1 MGNGRFCMVNRD
13 GVPPNRDGVPVNK
26 FFVNALSIDH
36 LPSPMWICPLVFG
49 KLDIPFT
56 NADVHMGDGRF
67 CIDHRDG
74 VPVNRDGVP
83 PNRDGVPVNKF
94 LVNALSIDHLP
105 SPIAHVDLSPGIWEI
120 GYTIYQC

>member
-1 MGNGRFCMVNRD
+1 M
-13 GVPPNRDGVPVNK
+13 
-26 FFVNALSIDH
+26 
-36 LPSPMWICPLVFG
+36 VFG

-94 LVNALSIDHLP
+94 LVNALSIDHLSHLP
-105 SPIAHVDLSPGIWEI
+105 SPGFVWTI
-120 GYTIYQC
+120 GMESL